1 LSRGVNVND
10 DLKEAASLGWFK
22 SGQTMRELLLKD
34 DEIDEKSL
42 TQGQRNVLTKNHQK
56 LMKDE
61 NYEKNLFIVNSI

>member
-1 LSRGVNVND
+1 
-10 DLKEAASLGWFK
+10 
-22 SGQTMRELLLKD
+22 MRELLLKD